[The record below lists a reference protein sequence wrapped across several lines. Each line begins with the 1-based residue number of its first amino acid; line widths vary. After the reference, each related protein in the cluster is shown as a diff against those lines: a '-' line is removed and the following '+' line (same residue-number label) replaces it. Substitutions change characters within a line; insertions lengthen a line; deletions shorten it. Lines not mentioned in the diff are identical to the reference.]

1 MKELP
6 ISQEKPT
13 KKTWSKRVEIGD
25 ESLET
30 QVREIENG
38 YIVKTCHSYKNDDG
52 YQYDEKEKFSTTNPI
67 SEDPDATTSKPIK
80 DLYKELF
87 NDDWNI

>member
-1 MKELP
+1 MNELATKKE
-6 ISQEKPT
+6 EKP

-30 QVREIENG
+30 RVREIENG
-38 YIVKTCHSYKNDDG
+38 YIIKTCHSYKNDDG
-52 YQYDEKEKFSTTNPI
+52 YQYDEKEKFSETNPL

-87 NDDWNI
+87 NDDWDI